1 MKTLKSET
9 AFSQVEVLI
18 ALGISGILFA
28 GMFQLY
34 LSSASSG
41 LVQSQKTQMQTDARA
56 AMNLMAQD
64 LRQIYGSATISTT
77 LSPND
82 TISFTRLED
91 SGYSSGGN
99 TASTLNDT
107 RKSWATNMFAL
118 SSAAGTYSVQIV
130 GGTGMGQTNP
140 ISGNTGSQLSLS
152 TGWGTLPDAT
162 SLYVITRS
170 KTLTL
175 TADNMLRSI
184 TAGGRSTVLAANI
197 TSLSFSQL
205 NASTISIT
213 ETARATAPDPR
224 TQSNVYLTSYT
235 LTQSATKRN

>member
-9 AFSQVEVLI
+9 AFTHVEVLM
-18 ALGISGILFA
+18 ALAISGMLVT

-34 LSSASSG
+34 LFSASG
-41 LVQSQKTQMQTDARA
+41 ALVQNETVQMQADARA
-56 AMNLMAQD
+56 AMDLIAQD
-64 LRQIYGSATISTT
+64 LRQLYGSATISTT
-77 LSPND
+77 LTPND
-82 TISFTRLED
+82 TLSFTRLED

-99 TASTLNDT
+99 SAFSLNDT
-107 RKSWATNMFAL
+107 RKSWATNSFAP
-118 SSAAGTYSVQIV
+118 SAAGTYVVQIV

-170 KTLTL
+170 KTLTR

-184 TAGGRSTVLAANI
+184 AAGGRSLLLAANI
-197 TSLSFSQL
+197 MSLSFAQPDP
-205 NASTISIT
+205 NSIT
-213 ETARATAPDPR
+213 IDVTARTSIKDPR
-224 TQSNVYLTSYT
+224 TQSFVYYSLSKMVV
-235 LTQSATKRN
+235 KRNG

>member
-1 MKTLKSET
+1 MKTLQSET
-9 AFSQVEVLI
+9 AFTHVEMLM
-18 ALGISGILFA
+18 ALGISGILFT

-34 LSSASSG
+34 LSSASG
-41 LVQSQKTQMQTDARA
+41 ALVQTQKMQMQTDARA

-77 LSPND
+77 LTPND

-107 RKSWATNMFAL
+107 RKSWATNMFAP
-118 SSAAGTYSVQIV
+118 SAAGTYSVQII

-140 ISGNTGSQLSLS
+140 IGGNTASQLSLA
-152 TGWGTLPDAT
+152 TGWGTLPDAS

-170 KTLTL
+170 KTLTR
-175 TADNMLRSI
+175 TADNLLRSI
-184 TAGGRSTVLAANI
+184 AAGGRSTVLAANI

-213 ETARATAPDPR
+213 EIARATAPDPR